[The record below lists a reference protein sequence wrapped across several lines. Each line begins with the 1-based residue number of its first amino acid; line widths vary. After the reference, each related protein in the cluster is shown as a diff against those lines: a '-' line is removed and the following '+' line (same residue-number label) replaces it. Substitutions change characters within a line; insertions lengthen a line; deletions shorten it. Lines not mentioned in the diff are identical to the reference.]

1 MKGFSFS
8 VLFVVLLGML
18 VASQTLFVVNETER
32 AVVLKFG
39 EIVRGDVKPGLHF
52 KLPIVNEVKIF
63 DARILTMDSRPQRY
77 LTLEKKAVV
86 VDSYVKWKIDSV
98 VKFYQAT
105 SGDEIIANRILSS
118 RVDTGLRNKF
128 GERTMHEVVSGQ
140 RDQLM
145 TGLRDE
151 LNGVAQNELGISIVD
166 IRVKRIDLPPDVS
179 ESVYARMRT
188 EREREAREH
197 RSKGLELAE
206 GIRADADRQQVVL
219 EAEAQRDAEMI
230 RGDGDAKA
238 AAIYSNV
245 YTQDPEFYEFYRS
258 LQAYRESFNGSSDL
272 FVLEPDS
279 EFFKYLNSS
288 TGGFTK

>member
-1 MKGFSFS
+1 MKGLSFA
-8 VLFVVLLGML
+8 VLFALLVGVL
-18 VASQTLFVVNETER
+18 VASQTLYVVKETER

-39 EIVRGDVKPGLHF
+39 EIVEADVQPGIHF
-52 KLPIVNEVKIF
+52 KLPIMNEVKKF

-77 LTLEKKAVV
+77 LTQEKKAVI

-98 VKFYQAT
+98 DKFYQAT
-105 SGDEIIANRILSS
+105 SGDEIVANRVLSS
-118 RVDTGLRNKF
+118 RVDTGLRNQF
-128 GERTMHEVVSGQ
+128 GERSMHEVVSGE
-140 RDQLM
+140 RDTLM
-145 TGLRDE
+145 TELRDD
-151 LNGVAQNELGISIVD
+151 LNEVAKAELGITIVD

-179 ESVYARMRT
+179 ESVYQRMRT

-230 RGDGDAKA
+230 RGDGDAQA

-258 LQAYRESFNGSSDL
+258 LQAYRASFEGNNDL
-272 FVLEPDS
+272 FVLKPDN
-279 EFFKYLNSS
+279 EFFKYLN
-288 TGGFTK
+288 GAAQ

>member
-272 FVLEPDS
+272 FVLDPDS